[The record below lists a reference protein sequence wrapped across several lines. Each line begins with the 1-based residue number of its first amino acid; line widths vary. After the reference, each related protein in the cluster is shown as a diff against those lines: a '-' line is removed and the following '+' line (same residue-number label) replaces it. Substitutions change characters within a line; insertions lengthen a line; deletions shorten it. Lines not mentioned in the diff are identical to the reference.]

1 MRFFLAF
8 GLLICAAIV
17 SGTTSAQSPVYSSSR
32 ATAYTT
38 YTAQGVAERM
48 AADGQCR
55 HYGNPTGGYEG
66 VGYSP
71 SSPEAAKRNCC
82 FWGRR
87 PVRDI
92 GVARGSRGWYACVR
106 YH

>member
-1 MRFFLAF
+1 MRSVIFSFVVCLFACTN
-8 GLLICAAIV
+8 IQ
-17 SGTTSAQSPVYSSSR
+17 AQSPVYKQS
-32 ATAYTT
+32 YTT

-48 AADGQCR
+48 AAEGQCR

-82 FWGRR
+82 YWGTR
-87 PVRDI
+87 PARDI
-92 GVARGSRGWYACVR
+92 GIARGKRGWYACVR
-106 YH
+106 YQ

>member
-1 MRFFLAF
+1 MRSVIFSIFACLFA
-8 GLLICAAIV
+8 C
-17 SGTTSAQSPVYSSSR
+17 TSIQAQSPVYKQGNVYS
-32 ATAYTT
+32 T
-38 YTAQGVAERM
+38 YTAQGVAEKM

-66 VGYSP
+66 VGYSS

-82 FWGRR
+82 YWGTR

-92 GVARGSRGWYACVR
+92 GIARGRRGWYACVR
-106 YH
+106 YQ